1 MHLFNAA
8 ETLSSA
14 LLFVTLHPNYTEMS
28 PTKDQ
33 IIQAATAACKNTL
46 METLNI
52 EFIDAGDDFV
62 IAKMPVDKRVYQPD
76 GVLHGGATAALA
88 ETVGSFAAHIFL
100 DTKNYFVRGIDI
112 SANHI
117 KSVKDGFVYAK
128 ATFIHRGR
136 TMQIFNIE
144 VTDDNNRLVS
154 SCKLTTV
161 SLPKEA

>member
-1 MHLFNAA
+1 
-8 ETLSSA
+8 
-14 LLFVTLHPNYTEMS
+14 MS
-28 PTKDQ
+28 PTKNQ

-52 EFIDAGDDFV
+52 QFVDAGEDFV

-76 GVLHGGATAALA
+76 GVFHGGATAALA

-117 KSVKDGFVYAK
+117 KSVKEGFVYAK

-144 VTDDNNRLVS
+144 VTDGDNQLVS

-161 SLPKEA
+161 SLPKER

>member
-1 MHLFNAA
+1 
-8 ETLSSA
+8 
-14 LLFVTLHPNYTEMS
+14 MS
-28 PTKDQ
+28 PTKEQ
-33 IIQAATAACKNTL
+33 IIQAATEACKNTL

-52 EFIDAGDDFV
+52 EFVDAGEDFV

-100 DTKNYFVRGIDI
+100 DTKTYFVRGIDI

-117 KSVKDGFVYAK
+117 KSVKEGFVYAK

-144 VTDDNNRLVS
+144 VTDDKKQLVS

-161 SLPKEA
+161 SLPKER

>member
-1 MHLFNAA
+1 
-8 ETLSSA
+8 
-14 LLFVTLHPNYTEMS
+14 MS

-33 IIQAATAACKNTL
+33 IIQAATAAFKNTL

-117 KSVKDGFVYAK
+117 KSVNDGFVYAK

>member
-1 MHLFNAA
+1 
-8 ETLSSA
+8 
-14 LLFVTLHPNYTEMS
+14 MS

-33 IIQAATAACKNTL
+33 IIKAATAACKDTL

-52 EFIDAGDDFV
+52 EFIDAGEDFV

-117 KSVKDGFVYAK
+117 KSVKEGFVYAK

-136 TMQIFNIE
+136 TMQIFNID
-144 VTDDNNRLVS
+144 VTDDHDNLVS
-154 SCKLTTV
+154 TCKLTTV
-161 SLPKEA
+161 SLPKEC

>member
-1 MHLFNAA
+1 
-8 ETLSSA
+8 
-14 LLFVTLHPNYTEMS
+14 MS

-33 IIQAATAACKNTL
+33 IIKAATAACKDTL

-52 EFIDAGDDFV
+52 EFVDAGEDFV

-117 KSVKDGFVYAK
+117 KSVKNGFVYAK
-128 ATFIHRGR
+128 ATSIHRGR

-144 VTDDNNRLVS
+144 VTDDQNQLVS

-161 SLPKEA
+161 SLPKER

>member
-1 MHLFNAA
+1 
-8 ETLSSA
+8 
-14 LLFVTLHPNYTEMS
+14 MS

-33 IIQAATAACKNTL
+33 IIQAATAACKDTL

-52 EFIDAGDDFV
+52 EFVDAGEDFV

-117 KSVKDGFVYAK
+117 RSVKDGFVYAK

-136 TMQIFNIE
+136 TMQVFNIE
-144 VTDDNNRLVS
+144 VTNDQNQLVS

-161 SLPKEA
+161 SLPKES

>member
-1 MHLFNAA
+1 M
-8 ETLSSA
+8 S
-14 LLFVTLHPNYTEMS
+14 VTKN
-28 PTKDQ
+28 Q
-33 IIQAATAACKNTL
+33 IIKAAMAACKDTL

-52 EFIDAGDDFV
+52 EFVDAGEDFV
-62 IAKMPVDKRVYQPD
+62 VAKMPVNKRVYQPD

-117 KSVKDGFVYAK
+117 KSVKEGFVYAK

-144 VTDDNNRLVS
+144 VTDDQNQLVS

-161 SLPKEA
+161 SLPKER